1 MLITPPNF
9 ILYFWIPLYL
19 ILVFIFLKKK
29 VSIWKFLLYSSFYF
43 YSILALSIAF
53 LPIYFSQVPKYFEFS
68 SAINLVPFVNLLNDD
83 YGMRLFSQ
91 TIWNVIFLLPAWF
104 FIPKIWKSFDNFKK
118 ILLTWFLL
126 SLSIETIQLLLNL
139 FDQKY
144 FKVFDIDDLI
154 LNIIWFLLWF
164 WFFKNY
170 KKILDWDFIK
180 EEWLNTTT
188 KKEKQA
194 ILDAYKKFWK

>member
-91 TIWNVIFLLPAWF
+91 TVWNIIFLLPAWF

-170 KKILDWDFIK
+170 KKIFTFLRK
-180 EEWLNTTT
+180 L
-188 KKEKQA
+188 
-194 ILDAYKKFWK
+194 

>member
-1 MLITPPNF
+1 M
-9 ILYFWIPLYL
+9 
-19 ILVFIFLKKK
+19 
-29 VSIWKFLLYSSFYF
+29 
-43 YSILALSIAF
+43 
-53 LPIYFSQVPKYFEFS
+53 
-68 SAINLVPFVNLLNDD
+68 NLLNDD

-188 KKEKQA
+188 KKERQA
-194 ILDAYKKFWK
+194 ILDAYKKYWK